1 MAFFIRIPIIQP
13 LIIQCW
19 PLIMTKCI
27 WVVSKNR
34 KNASCTP
41 PSRSAS
47 LTSFLSPPQVFLKER
62 LLCHDVWL
70 QNKTYLPSTEIR
82 NILVRSNSE
91 APVIDFPKKLLE
103 NPMNISATWGAWS
116 LASVVFSCVSW
127 HRVHTYGSKIDT
139 RLLQH
144 KNVQE
149 VTGRTSSPAWNLSKL
164 FAYCS
169 IWRTLSGIVQLKTW
183 AII

>member
-1 MAFFIRIPIIQP
+1 MYPSLKVSQP
-13 LIIQCW
+13 HQFPQPRRYSW
-19 PLIMTKCI
+19 RRGYYAMTCG
-27 WVVSKNR
+27 
-34 KNASCTP
+34 
-41 PSRSAS
+41 
-47 LTSFLSPPQVFLKER
+47 FQY
-62 LLCHDVWL
+62 
-70 QNKTYLPSTEIR
+70 KTLPSTEIR
-82 NILVRSNSE
+82 NILVRSISE
-91 APVIDFPKKLLE
+91 APVVDFLKKLLE

-149 VTGRTSSPAWNLSKL
+149 VTGRTSSPAWNLSKP

-169 IWRTLSGIVQLKTW
+169 IGRTLSGIVQLKTW